1 MVDLSEQIT
10 MVSGG
15 FDSVKREYTKLEED
29 VKREFKGVRS
39 EVRESKI
46 EVIKDS
52 TVKLERVTELT
63 TFCQNLDYRVGE
75 GFTQLNQRL

>member
-15 FDSVKREYTKLEED
+15 FDSVKMEFTKLDED

-63 TFCQNLDYRVGE
+63 TFC
-75 GFTQLNQRL
+75 